1 MQKER
6 ELKIRKWFSMW
17 IDKNCEGIEDLFCQG
32 AVYVESWGPK
42 YTGINAIKH
51 WFEEWNTRGSV
62 KTWDIKQF
70 FHKDDFFI
78 KCGNCYFRL
87 TDFQHLLVDGCF
99 DSCYNQGT
107 IKSKEL

>member
-51 WFEEWNTRGSV
+51 
-62 KTWDIKQF
+62 
-70 FHKDDFFI
+70 
-78 KCGNCYFRL
+78 
-87 TDFQHLLVDGCF
+87 
-99 DSCYNQGT
+99 
-107 IKSKEL
+107 

>member
-1 MQKER
+1 MQIAKER

-51 WFEEWNTRGSV
+51 WFVHAVALRRGILNSFFTRKNRRS
-62 KTWDIKQF
+62 
-70 FHKDDFFI
+70 
-78 KCGNCYFRL
+78 
-87 TDFQHLLVDGCF
+87 
-99 DSCYNQGT
+99 
-107 IKSKEL
+107 